1 MEMPIRAEGKL
12 TEWHDIMEALS
23 EYESTLLDITDRDEF
38 NYLITEYE
46 NGIKIISEFID
57 KRLIVQRIKES
68 IIDER
73 VMSA

>member
-1 MEMPIRAEGKL
+1 MPIRAEGKL